1 MELTDP
7 VGPSDAVELADPVGP
22 SHAVKLADPVGP
34 SHAFELSDHVHRAL
48 TRVTAVAAVLAIA
61 VFLWTVVAVALPPT
75 HAATP
80 GRPAVFASAPDRG
93 LGHPAF
99 GPLRHAEQAQ
109 VNRVP

>member
-7 VGPSDAVELADPVGP
+7 VGPSHAVELSDPDGP
-22 SHAVKLADPVGP
+22 PRAV
-34 SHAFELSDHVHRAL
+34 ELSDPVHRAL

-80 GRPAVFASAPDRG
+80 GRAAAFASAPDRG
-93 LGHPAF
+93 LGHPGF

-109 VNRVP
+109 VNLGP